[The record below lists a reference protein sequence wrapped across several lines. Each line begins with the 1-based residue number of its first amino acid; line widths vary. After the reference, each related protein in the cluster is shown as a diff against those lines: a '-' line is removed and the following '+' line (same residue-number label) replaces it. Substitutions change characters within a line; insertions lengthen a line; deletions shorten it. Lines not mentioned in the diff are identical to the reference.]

1 MSAAAFRLAVA
12 VSRNVSISLGCFL
25 LCANNAAPEW
35 QAKTPKQ
42 SRKSV
47 VACPLE
53 GLVRLILK
61 GGEYQC
67 LPTYR

>member
-1 MSAAAFRLAVA
+1 MKRDKRSEYVSSLRL
-12 VSRNVSISLGCFL
+12 NHGEP
-25 LCANNAAPEW
+25 NAAPEW